1 MSSALFDQLVVAS
14 GISPL
19 VAPFTVRRLL
29 MRADV
34 VPPEAVTPEQLAV
47 ALPNF
52 REGLAVYLADAE
64 LQEALE
70 RIDRLA
76 GEPAGT

>member
-1 MSSALFDQLVVAS
+1 MSSALFDQLVTAS

-29 MRADV
+29 MRSDV
-34 VPPEAVTPEQLAV
+34 VPPEDVTAEQLAS

-52 REGLAVYLADAE
+52 REGLAVYLSE
-64 LQEALE
+64 EALQDALD
-70 RIDRLA
+70 RIGRLA
-76 GEPAGT
+76 TPG